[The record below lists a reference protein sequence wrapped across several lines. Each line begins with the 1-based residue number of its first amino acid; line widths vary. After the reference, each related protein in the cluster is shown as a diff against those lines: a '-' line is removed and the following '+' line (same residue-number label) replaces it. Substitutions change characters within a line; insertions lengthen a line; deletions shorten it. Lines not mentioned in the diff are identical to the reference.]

1 MDDSGPAEAP
11 MLSKRLQ
18 KWQEKP
24 KLAVA
29 QQSHQILP
37 IKGWESEGE
46 YPAPEIRNS
55 QLMYGDP
62 DRRGPGPPGWG
73 WARGQPPSPG
83 RNILLKSQP
92 SWLRR
97 PKVELQ
103 SHIRRRR
110 MKTTLIEGCSIVS
123 GSKTW
128 YERMS
133 LWGKWFGLMKRSF
146 N

>member
-73 WARGQPPSPG
+73 LGARPATQPRKKHPAKVSTK
-83 RNILLKSQP
+83 LVEKAKSRVVESYKKKKNEDDP
-92 SWLRR
+92 DRR
-97 PKVELQ
+97 VQYCEWFQ
-103 SHIRRRR
+103 NMVR
-110 MKTTLIEGCSIVS
+110 EDEFV
-123 GSKTW
+123 
-128 YERMS
+128 
-133 LWGKWFGLMKRSF
+133 GKMVWSDEAQL
-146 N
+146 